1 MFLKYKIIILLT
13 AFLFHIFLLSAQVT
27 TYICTPCG
35 LACDSLQ
42 FKKSGDCPHC
52 QMALLP
58 AKNYLSEIQVD
69 QNPLLQS
76 LLNEVDRRKIDQ
88 VLSSITDQSGAR
100 LMGTQN
106 YIQALHQVEA
116 TLKTYGFSEIY
127 QEAFGENLRSWDLN
141 RFNLEL
147 TTPSYQKI
155 NAFPQAYVEG
165 VNGSIEAPVLV
176 VPDASQLVDYQDQL
190 AGKIVAI
197 GNQYSVQSGVSTITL
212 WRKKLSREQ
221 LQKAAENRDPNDQQ
235 LGYYS
240 KRSTLAAIA
249 NKKNLYQQ
257 KDSIQTF
264 LRKAGALAIL
274 EASSAE
280 FGLLQVDGWG
290 FTPAYYSNTSP
301 KALPSFIIENEVFGR
316 LIRLQNA
323 GITPTMNIQLE
334 ATFPDA
340 PERHQN
346 LIVELPGTN
355 PDLSS
360 EVVIMGAHLDSWHS
374 SLGVT
379 DNAVNCA
386 VLIEALRIL
395 KAINFQPKRT
405 IRLILWGGHEQ
416 NFQGSRSYLE
426 QHIGALDGSK
436 VFPAQQKV
444 SAYYNLDN
452 GAGKI
457 RGAYLMGN
465 TSAIPFLRPIVHPF
479 EESQTLTLQY
489 ANQSDHELFDWLGIP
504 GFQMI
509 QDPLSYIPVTHHTNQ
524 DYREYFSIEDQ
535 EYNALFMAYLVAQ
548 TANSEILFPRKAY
561 HHPQPIMDGK
571 TQIRLEGHQEA
582 QTVSL
587 FADFNNWNLYGTKLK
602 RVDGG
607 WECWLDLPKG
617 RHLYKYIIDGD
628 YIAPP
633 HTETHFRDNNGHAGL
648 AELVIK

>member
-1 MFLKYKIIILLT
+1 
-13 AFLFHIFLLSAQVT
+13 
-27 TYICTPCG
+27 
-35 LACDSLQ
+35 
-42 FKKSGDCPHC
+42 
-52 QMALLP
+52 MALLP
-58 AKNYLSEIQVD
+58 VKNYLPEIQVD

-76 LLNEVDRRKIDQ
+76 LLNNVDRRQINQ

-106 YIQALHQVEA
+106 YLQALQQVEA
-116 TLKTYGFSEIY
+116 RLKTYGFSEVHK
-127 QEAFGENLRSWDLN
+127 EAFGENLRSWDLK

-147 TTPSYQKI
+147 SAPVYQNI

-197 GNQYSVQSGVSTITL
+197 GNQYSPQSGVSTIAL

-221 LQKAAENRDPNDQQ
+221 LQRAADNRDPNDQQ

-249 NKKNLYQQ
+249 NKKNLYQH

-290 FTPAYYSNTSP
+290 FTPAYYSSKSP
-301 KALPSFIIENEVFGR
+301 KALPSFVIENEVFGR
-316 LIRLQNA
+316 LIRLQNN

-334 ATFPDA
+334 ATFPDT

-395 KAINFQPKRT
+395 KAIDFQPDRT

-436 VFPAQQKV
+436 ILPAQQKV

-465 TSAIPFLRPIVHPF
+465 TSAIPFLRPIVNPF
-479 EESQTLTLQY
+479 EESKTLTLQY

-524 DYREYFSIEDQ
+524 DYQEYFSIEDQ

-548 TANSEILFPRKAY
+548 TANAETLFPRKIY

-571 TQIRLEGHQEA
+571 TRIRLEGHQEA

-633 HTETHFRDNNGHAGL
+633 HTKKHFRDDNGHAGL
-648 AELVIK
+648 AELVVD